1 MAEGGYLMIDGSP
14 EVKGL
19 NYRSRSE
26 VKELADYRRY
36 IGVGDNAGAEGI
48 DEDRYRLLNAYRVSQ
63 LDLAL
68 GRKTR
73 GNDILGHMA
82 SRVRCGTV
90 DLGGILAAECAA
102 AVTGISAV

>member
-90 DLGGILAAECAA
+90 DLVGSLPLNAPPP
-102 AVTGISAV
+102 